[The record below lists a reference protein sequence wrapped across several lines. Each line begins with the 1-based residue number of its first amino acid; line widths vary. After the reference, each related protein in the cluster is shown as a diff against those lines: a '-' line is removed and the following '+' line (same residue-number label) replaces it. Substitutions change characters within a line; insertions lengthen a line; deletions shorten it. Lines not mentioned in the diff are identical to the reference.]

1 MGAQGKSVA
10 IIGAGIAGLCAGV
23 YAQMNG
29 YQSRIYEQHTAP
41 GGLCT
46 AWKRHG
52 YTIDLCIHWL
62 VGSRPGIA
70 MHELWREVGLVQ
82 GTEII
87 DLDEFAR
94 VETSGG
100 ETVVFYRDLNR
111 TEHHLLELAPDDAT
125 LIRGFFND
133 ARHLSGK
140 NLRSD
145 LPPQNLMSRLYRLR
159 AMPMLLPYMK
169 PFRTW

>member
-1 MGAQGKSVA
+1 MDQAGKTVA
-10 IIGAGIAGLCAGV
+10 IVGAGMAGLCAGV

-70 MHELWREVGLVQ
+70 MHELWREVGLVK

-87 DLDEFAR
+87 DLDEF
-94 VETSGG
+94 G
-100 ETVVFYRDLNR
+100 
-111 TEHHLLELAPDDAT
+111 PPP
-125 LIRGFFND
+125 RG
-133 ARHLSGK
+133 
-140 NLRSD
+140 
-145 LPPQNLMSRLYRLR
+145 
-159 AMPMLLPYMK
+159 
-169 PFRTW
+169 